1 MDLIICLLMATSKQ
15 STSAGHT
22 WHRLNVLFAV
32 KKRAD
37 FKSISLSLRKMLKI
51 IYLEANTDDVVETAN
66 SLTTK

>member
-22 WHRLNVLFAV
+22 WHHLNVLFAV

-37 FKSISLSLRKMLKI
+37 FKSLSLRKMLKI

>member
-1 MDLIICLLMATSKQ
+1 MATSKQ

-22 WHRLNVLFAV
+22 WHHLNVLFAV

-37 FKSISLSLRKMLKI
+37 FKSLSLRKMLKI